1 MSRYVGLDV
10 HKQFVEVCIL
20 DATGRVAW
28 RGRTG
33 CSRAGRLSGRGTR
46 ATWTR
51 QAVLSHTAAAACGR
65 AS

>member
-20 DATGRVAW
+20 DAAGRVAW

-33 CSRAGRLSGRGTR
+33 CLRYELESFARTRLK
-46 ATWTR
+46 
-51 QAVLSHTAAAACGR
+51 
-65 AS
+65 